1 MKELALHV
9 LDLAENALRAGA
21 TKLDITIERDEA
33 ADTLTVLISDN
44 GRGMPP
50 EVLARVSDPF
60 YTTKKTRRTGLGIPL
75 AAHAAQ
81 RAGGSFSI
89 TSQEG
94 RGTRI
99 AAVFQHSHIDRQ
111 PLGDMAGTVA
121 AILLANP
128 AVELRFVC
136 RSGSGEYS
144 LDTRELRGQ
153 LSGVPLNHVAVLSV
167 LRDTIVM
174 NMNKLCVS

>member
-1 MKELALHV
+1 MKELALHI

-21 TKLDITIERDEA
+21 TELDITIERDGA

-44 GRGMPP
+44 GRGMSP

-89 TSQEG
+89 KSQEG
-94 RGTRI
+94 RGTSI
-99 AAVFQHSHIDRQ
+99 TAVFQHSHIDRQ

-128 AVELRFVC
+128 AIELRYVC
-136 RSGSGEYS
+136 RSDAGEYS
-144 LDTRELRGQ
+144 LDTRQLRGQ
-153 LSGVPLNHVAVLSV
+153 LDGVPLNHVAVLAV
-167 LRDTIVM
+167 LRDTIVK
-174 NMNKLCVS
+174 NMTGLRIS

>member
-1 MKELALHV
+1 MKELALHM
-9 LDLAENALRAGA
+9 LDLAENSLRAGA
-21 TKLDITIERDEA
+21 TELDITIERDEA
-33 ADTLTVLISDN
+33 ADRLTLRIADN

-60 YTTKKTRRTGLGIPL
+60 YTTKTTRRTGLGIPL

-81 RAGGSFSI
+81 QAGGSFSI
-89 TSQEG
+89 ESQEG
-94 RGTRI
+94 KGTSI
-99 AAVFQHSHIDRQ
+99 TAVFQHSHIDRQ

-128 AVELRFVC
+128 AIELRFVC

-144 LDTRELRGQ
+144 LDTRQLRGQ
-153 LSGVPLNHVAVLSV
+153 LDGVPLNHVAVLAV
-167 LRDTIVM
+167 LRDTIVK
-174 NMNKLCVS
+174 NMTELRLS